1 MCIHTHINFINIYL
15 ITYHSERC
23 NHQFPE
29 NKNNLCQWNR
39 PVLHVDDSGRQNV
52 WPSSSEYFLQCYF
65 TFLSFIFY
73 LCKYIHVCLHKHVCT
88 HIHMHIHIYI
98 HIYTCTYIKNIHKI
112 WTYSLRRLDLTMS
125 QKAILCNLN
134 LLFLPSFATPFS
146 SLLSCISLVFLPP
159 LLIPI
164 FITHLFN

>member
-1 MCIHTHINFINIYL
+1 M
-15 ITYHSERC
+15 
-23 NHQFPE
+23 
-29 NKNNLCQWNR
+29 
-39 PVLHVDDSGRQNV
+39 PVKQACSSCWRFWQTQNV

-88 HIHMHIHIYI
+88 HIYMHIHIYI

-112 WTYSLRRLDLTMS
+112 WTYSLRRLELTMS

-146 SLLSCISLVFLPP
+146 SLLSCISLVFDP
-159 LLIPI
+159 LSSSLYLSLTCLIKHKTEKRI
-164 FITHLFN
+164 N